1 MSDEKAKEAKKPT
14 KNNQEILMDIC
25 KSYKYFK
32 GENGKP
38 YAEVVDPHGKV
49 ATIEVES
56 SDFMNNAKHD
66 FFKET
71 GKMPVASDLKNI
83 SELIGYQVKTSSSVE
98 TMHFRFGHLNGNNY
112 IDLNNDANEVV
123 EIEKM
128 HWSIIQ
134 NSPIKFR
141 KTAQQKALCT
151 PKRYHEA
158 DFKAI
163 LKYLR
168 LTDKNQEMLVLATI
182 CSLVR
187 TDIIRPI
194 LCFVGPPNSGKTTNA
209 KIIRSLLDPREPIQ
223 NNTVKNAKDFAIVL
237 HQNALPLFDNQPKI
251 HREMSD
257 MLCTAVVGSGFES
270 RTLYTNTDQTHLS
283 YKRGILMTALE
294 LPSTMPDF
302 MDRCVHIE
310 LDRLPTKERRS
321 DKTFWENFERDKPKI
336 FGGLLDTVQKAKMW
350 EDRFTFTVQPRL
362 VDFARFGAAVCDA
375 LGYDANDFMKA
386 LMINVELDKQNMS
399 LETDPFV
406 NAILELIQNK
416 NEYKGTI
423 SNLLIE
429 LSKYLGKHDRGISPE
444 KFGKKFNQ
452 LIGYLRN
459 NNIEVDSKR
468 TNSGRLVRLSRV
480 YQISTQQVKDS
491 DIYVTKDLDTVS
503 NLSESDLEE
512 SNIFG

>member
-1 MSDEKAKEAKKPT
+1 MSDEKATEAKKPT
-14 KNNQEILMDIC
+14 KTNQEILMEIC

-32 GENGKP
+32 DENGKP
-38 YAEVVDPHGKV
+38 YAEVVDPHGKM

-66 FFKET
+66 FFKTT

-83 SELIGYQVKTSSSVE
+83 SELIGYQVKTSNSIE
-98 TMHFRFGHLNGNNY
+98 TMHFRFGHCNGNNY

-128 HWSIIQ
+128 RWSIIQ
-134 NSPIKFR
+134 NSSIKFR
-141 KTAQQKALCT
+141 KTAQQKILCT
-151 PKRYHEA
+151 PKKYHEA

-168 LTDKNQEMLVLATI
+168 LSDKNQEMLVLATI
-182 CSLVR
+182 CSFVR

-194 LCFVGPPNSGKTTNA
+194 LCFVGQSNSGKTTNA
-209 KIIRSLLDPREPIQ
+209 RVIRSLIDPREPIQ
-223 NNTVKNAKDFAIVL
+223 NNTLKNAQNLAIVL
-237 HQNALPLFDNQPKI
+237 HQNALPFFDNQPKI
-251 HREMSD
+251 HQEMSD
-257 MLCTAVVGSGFES
+257 MLCTAVTGAGFES

-310 LDRLPTKERRS
+310 LDRLPPKKRGS
-321 DKTFWENFERDKPKI
+321 DKSFWEDFERDKPKI

-362 VDFARFGAAVCDA
+362 VDFARFGAAVCDV
-375 LGYDANDFMKA
+375 LGYDANNFMNA
-386 LMINVELDKQNMS
+386 LMINVEHEKQKMA
-399 LETDPFV
+399 LETDPYV
-406 NAILELIQNK
+406 NAIFELIKNK
-416 NEYKGTI
+416 NEYEGTM
-423 SNLLIE
+423 SSLLIE
-429 LSKYLGKHDRGISPE
+429 LSKYLGKHDKSISPE
-444 KFGKKFNQ
+444 KFGKRFNQ
-452 LIGYLRN
+452 LIGYLKN

-468 TNSGRLVRLSRV
+468 TNNGRLVRISRIDP
-480 YQISTQQVKDS
+480 ISTKSENES
-491 DIYVTKDLDTVS
+491 DIYVTRNIGTDS
-503 NLSESDLEE
+503 NLSEFDMEE